1 MDKYTG
7 MLLDGRYELLEPI
20 GFGGM
25 AVVYKARCH
34 RLNRLVA
41 VKILK
46 EEYSKDA
53 DFKRRFETESRAVAM
68 LSHPNIVSVYDVSRS
83 EGLEYIVMELIDGMS
98 LKDYMLKRGRLGWR
112 ETLHF
117 ATLIAKALEHAHSR
131 GVIHRDIKPHN
142 IMVLRDGSVK
152 VADFGIARFTTSQHT
167 LTQEALGSVHY
178 ISPEQ
183 ARGSQLDARTDIY
196 SLGVVMYEMMTGRLP
211 YDGESPVAVAI
222 AHINS
227 TPVLPHEI
235 ADDIPGGLEYIAMKA
250 MTADLNKRYASA
262 SDMYEDLEAF
272 RKDPDINF
280 DQPKQLIQNDSKNTV
295 PVAKSPESTEKKN
308 FEKPKTE
315 KKISSDKSAVGSK
328 KKKEEKKKKTGILAA
343 VLCILVFIGG
353 LVYFLSD
360 FLFDDIF
367 SQSKSVIVPQF
378 VGVNYDAISNDDYP
392 DFNIE
397 LEATRSSDDYVA
409 GVVMSQNPESGREVK
424 SGATIKL
431 TVSSGEN
438 IDTMPDVVNTQQQV
452 AMMTL
457 DSLSVMIDLV
467 LEQEYSDYVEG
478 YVIRTDPTAN
488 TILHDG
494 DKITLVVSLGPKEE
508 TVVMPSLIGLT
519 EVEAEISLLDSGLKL
534 GEVREFEND
543 DMPVGTVYFQSVE
556 HGTTVAPGTSVNLY
570 ISLGPAEP
578 DETDDPEKSDDASEE
593 DESSSADNSEG
604 STPIKPES
612 SGDNPPVSG
621 SDIILPSDGETQVPV
636 QRDVIIKLPQDVASV
651 KVTVKLNQETVY
663 EDVVLCDS
671 DFLTCPI
678 SGTGQQFM
686 DIYFDDILKYSDVV
700 DFS

>member
-20 GFGGM
+20 GIGGM

-53 DFKRRFETESRAVAM
+53 DFKRRFETESKAVAM

-235 ADDIPGGLEYIAMKA
+235 ADDIPAGLEYIAMKA
-250 MTADLNKRYASA
+250 MTADLKKRYASA

-272 RKDPDINF
+272 RQDPEIRF
-280 DQPKQLIQNDSKNTV
+280 DQPKQPIKKEIAVV
-295 PVAKSPESTEKKN
+295 PAAVPAAADTKPA
-308 FEKPKTE
+308 EKPKADKRVKTE
-315 KKISSDKSAVGSK
+315 SASASSK
-328 KKKEEKKKKTGILAA
+328 KKKDEKKNKSGLIAA
-343 VLCILVFIGG
+343 IICILVFVGG
-353 LVYFLSD
+353 LIYFLSS
-360 FLFDDIF
+360 FLF
-367 SQSKSVIVPQF
+367 
-378 VGVNYDAISNDDYP
+378 GG
-392 DFNIE
+392 
-397 LEATRSSDDYVA
+397 SS
-409 GVVMSQNPESGREVK
+409 
-424 SGATIKL
+424 L
-431 TVSSGEN
+431 
-438 IDTMPDVVNTQQQV
+438 
-452 AMMTL
+452 
-457 DSLSVMIDLV
+457 
-467 LEQEYSDYVEG
+467 
-478 YVIRTDPTAN
+478 
-488 TILHDG
+488 
-494 DKITLVVSLGPKEE
+494 
-508 TVVMPSLIGLT
+508 
-519 EVEAEISLLDSGLKL
+519 
-534 GEVREFEND
+534 
-543 DMPVGTVYFQSVE
+543 
-556 HGTTVAPGTSVNLY
+556 
-570 ISLGPAEP
+570 
-578 DETDDPEKSDDASEE
+578 
-593 DESSSADNSEG
+593 
-604 STPIKPES
+604 
-612 SGDNPPVSG
+612 
-621 SDIILPSDGETQVPV
+621 
-636 QRDVIIKLPQDVASV
+636 
-651 KVTVKLNQETVY
+651 
-663 EDVVLCDS
+663 
-671 DFLTCPI
+671 
-678 SGTGQQFM
+678 
-686 DIYFDDILKYSDVV
+686 
-700 DFS
+700 

>member
-20 GFGGM
+20 GHGGM

-53 DFKRRFETESRAVAM
+53 DFKRRFEAESRAVAM

-211 YDGESPVAVAI
+211 YDGDSPVAVAI

-227 TPVLPHEI
+227 TPILPHEI
-235 ADDIPGGLEYIAMKA
+235 AEDIPAGLEYIAMKA
-250 MTADLNKRYASA
+250 MTADLKKRYASA
-262 SDMYEDLEAF
+262 SDMYEDLETF
-272 RKDPDINF
+272 RKDPEIKF
-280 DQPKQLIQNDSKNTV
+280 GQPKQLTKKEENAVAVPVMVHAAEENKNTTKPQNEKKSSTVSKN
-295 PVAKSPESTEKKN
+295 
-308 FEKPKTE
+308 
-315 KKISSDKSAVGSK
+315 AVNK
-328 KKKEEKKKKTGILAA
+328 KKKDDKKNKNGIIAA
-343 VLCILVFIGG
+343 IICILIFVGG
-353 LVYFLSD
+353 LVYFLTN
-360 FLFDDIF
+360 FLFEDIF
-367 SQSKSVIVPQF
+367 AQNKTVMVPQF
-378 VGVNYDAISNDDYP
+378 IGVNYDAISNEDYP

-397 LEATRSSDDYVA
+397 LEATKSSDEYVS

-519 EVEAEISLLDSGLKL
+519 RDEAEIKLLDYELAL
-534 GEVREFEND
+534 GEVREFSNEE
-543 DMPVGTVYFQSVE
+543 MPAGTVYFQSVE
-556 HGTTVAPGTSVNLY
+556 HGTPVAPGTSVNLY
-570 ISLGPAEP
+570 LSLGPE
-578 DETDDPEKSDDASEE
+578 DSEESQEQEE
-593 DESSSADNSEG
+593 DEEVDVSDQPDAIAPLPDEPAL
-604 STPIKPES
+604 TQPP
-612 SGDNPPVSG
+612 SGG
-621 SDIILPSDGETQVPV
+621 DIILHPDENTQEPV
-636 QRDVIIKLPQDVASV
+636 LKDVIIKLPQDVASV
-651 KVTVKLNQETVY
+651 KVTVKLNQETVF

-678 SGTGQQFM
+678 LGTGQQFM

-700 DFS
+700 DFN

>member
-20 GFGGM
+20 GYGGM

-53 DFKRRFETESRAVAM
+53 DFKRRFETESKAVAM

-227 TPVLPHEI
+227 TPILPHEI
-235 ADDIPGGLEYIAMKA
+235 ADDIPAGLEYIAMKA
-250 MTADLNKRYASA
+250 MTADLKKRYASA
-262 SDMYEDLEAF
+262 SDMYEDLEEF
-272 RKDPDINF
+272 RQDPEIMF
-280 DQPKQLIQNDSKNTV
+280 DQPKQPVKTEEKVV
-295 PVAKSPESTEKKN
+295 PAAVVTPAAPEKKAA
-308 FEKPKTE
+308 EKDVAD
-315 KKISSDKSAVGSK
+315 KKNNAARKPGETK
-328 KKKEEKKKKTGILAA
+328 KKKDDKKNKTGIIAA
-343 VLCILVFIGG
+343 VICILLFVGG
-353 LVYFLSD
+353 LVYFLSS
-360 FLFDDIF
+360 FLLGDIF
-367 SQSKSVIVPQF
+367 NQNKTVIVPQF
-378 VGVNYDAISNDDYP
+378 IGVNYDAITNEDYP

-397 LEATRSSDDYVA
+397 FEATKSSDEYVA

-424 SGATIKL
+424 AGATIKL

-478 YVIRTDPTAN
+478 YVIRTNPTAN

-508 TVVMPSLIGLT
+508 MVVMPSLIGLT
-519 EVEAEISLLDSGLKL
+519 RDEAEIKLLDYELQL
-534 GEVREFEND
+534 GEVREFENE
-543 DMPVGTVYFQSVE
+543 DMPEGTVYFQSVE
-556 HGTTVAPGTSVNLY
+556 HGTSVAPGTSVNLY
-570 ISLGPAEP
+570 LSLGAAEDDEPEQP
-578 DETDDPEKSDDASEE
+578 DEDGEPEQPEIPNGYVPPIQNQPPHDLPPDGTDIVLPS
-593 DESSSADNSEG
+593 DESSGE
-604 STPIKPES
+604 
-612 SGDNPPVSG
+612 PV
-621 SDIILPSDGETQVPV
+621 L
-636 QRDVIIKLPQDVASV
+636 RDVIIKLPQDVASV

-700 DFS
+700 DFN